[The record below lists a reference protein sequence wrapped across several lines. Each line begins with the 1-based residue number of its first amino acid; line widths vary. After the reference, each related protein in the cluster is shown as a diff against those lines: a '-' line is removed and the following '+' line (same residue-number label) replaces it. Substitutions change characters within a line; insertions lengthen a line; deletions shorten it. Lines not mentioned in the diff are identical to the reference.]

1 LIFRRIL
8 VANRGEI
15 ALRIMRTCRAMGI
28 ESVAVYSEFDRNA
41 LHVRMADQ
49 AVPIGPSPATES
61 YLYIQAIIQAARQTR
76 ADAIHPGYGFLAENP
91 ELAAA
96 CEKAKIVFIGPRSE
110 VIRAMGSKIEARKLA
125 QEAGVPVVPSV
136 AEEDFSKSGFPLLI
150 KAAAG
155 GGGRGMR
162 IVHRKNEFQEAITAA
177 RSEAERA
184 FGDGSLLIEKYV
196 EGARHIE
203 IQILGDQQGNL
214 MHLFERDCS
223 VQRRH
228 QKIIEESPAPG
239 ITVALREKIA
249 EAALTMGRKLGY
261 TNAGTVEFLLA
272 PSGDFYFIEVNT
284 RIQVEH
290 PVTEMVTGLDLVRMQ
305 IEIAQGQRLPAERPR
320 QSGHAIE
327 ARLYAEEPTNGFLP
341 STGTLHV
348 WELPS
353 PHHAHEP
360 RVPGTPMP
368 TGMDGVRIDSGVEA
382 GAEIGVYYDPLL
394 AKIIAHGPDRET
406 AIRKLVYALKHC
418 AAQGVETN
426 REFLIDVLEHEDFR
440 AGRAHTGF
448 QLLPKK
454 HTEHDQVFAEVAR
467 AYGEH
472 REVTRRTILP
482 SAPIHYRNNPYARRI
497 GSSGYRC
504 IGASETQKPN
514 DHQERQVE
522 ILRITDQGVAAMV
535 NGIHHHFDIHVNED
549 EYYIRSTLGQRTVVR
564 LPRYPRRAGA
574 GERQTANSPMP
585 GQVLR
590 VLVTQGQRVKVG
602 DALIALEAMKMEQT
616 IKATMDGVVGA
627 ILVKPGDIVAPG
639 QKLVEIQ
646 SEKSNEHTDSSA
658 AASD

>member
-1 LIFRRIL
+1 MIFRRVLI
-8 VANRGEI
+8 ANRGEI
-15 ALRIMRTCRAMGI
+15 AMRVMRTCRAMGI

-49 AVPIGPSPATES
+49 AVPIGPSPASES
-61 YLYIQAIIQAARQTR
+61 YLNIQAIMQAARQTR

-91 ELAAA
+91 ELATA

-125 QEAGVPVVPSV
+125 QEAGVPVVPSTT
-136 AEEDFSKSGFPLLI
+136 EEDFSKLGLPLLI
-150 KAAAG
+150 KASAG

-196 EGARHIE
+196 EGARHVE
-203 IQILGDQQGNL
+203 IQILGDQHGNL

-272 PSGDFYFIEVNT
+272 PQGEFYFIEVNT

-320 QSGHAIE
+320 QGGHAIE

-348 WELPS
+348 WEIPQ
-353 PHHAHEP
+353 
-360 RVPGTPMP
+360 
-368 TGMDGVRIDSGVEA
+368 GMEGVRIDSGVEA
-382 GAEIGVYYDPLL
+382 GTEIGVYYDPLL

-406 AIRKLVYALKHC
+406 TVRKLVYALRHC

-497 GSSGYRC
+497 GASRYQIGVSGHRD
-504 IGASETQKPN
+504 IGTSEN
-514 DHQERQVE
+514 RSLDHRSQATGDREEKAE
-522 ILRITDQGVAAMV
+522 ILKITDQGVAAMV

-549 EYYIRSTLGQRTVVR
+549 EYYIRSALGQRTVVR

>member
-1 LIFRRIL
+1 MNFRRIL
-8 VANRGEI
+8 IANRGEI
-15 ALRIMRTCRAMGI
+15 AIRIMRTCRAMGI

-49 AVPIGPSPATES
+49 AVPIGPAPASES
-61 YLYIQAIIQAARQTR
+61 YLNIQAIMQAARQIR

-96 CEKAKIVFIGPRSE
+96 CEKARVVFIGPRSE

-125 QEAGVPVVPSV
+125 QEAGVPVVASV
-136 AEEDFSKSGFPLLI
+136 HGAPGQATEEDFSKLGFPLLI
-150 KAAAG
+150 KASAG

-196 EGARHIE
+196 EGARHVE
-203 IQILGDQQGNL
+203 IQILGDQHSNL

-249 EAALTMGRKLGY
+249 EVALTMGRKLGY
-261 TNAGTVEFLLA
+261 TNAGTVEFLLT
-272 PSGDFYFIEVNT
+272 PQGEFYFIEVNT

-305 IEIAQGQRLPAERPR
+305 IEMAQGQRLPAERPR

-348 WELPS
+348 WEP
-353 PHHAHEP
+353 PH
-360 RVPGTPMP
+360 
-368 TGMDGVRIDSGVEA
+368 GMEGVRVDSGVEA
-382 GAEIGVYYDPLL
+382 GTEIGVYYDPLL

-418 AAQGVETN
+418 AAQGIETN
-426 REFLIDVLEHEDFR
+426 REFLIDVLQHEEFR
-440 AGRAHTGF
+440 TGRAHTGF
-448 QLLPKK
+448 TLPPQK
-454 HTEHDQVFAEVAR
+454 HTEHDEVFAAVAR
-467 AYGEH
+467 AFVEH
-472 REVTRRTILP
+472 
-482 SAPIHYRNNPYARRI
+482 
-497 GSSGYRC
+497 
-504 IGASETQKPN
+504 
-514 DHQERQVE
+514 
-522 ILRITDQGVAAMV
+522 
-535 NGIHHHFDIHVNED
+535 
-549 EYYIRSTLGQRTVVR
+549 
-564 LPRYPRRAGA
+564 
-574 GERQTANSPMP
+574 
-585 GQVLR
+585 
-590 VLVTQGQRVKVG
+590 
-602 DALIALEAMKMEQT
+602 
-616 IKATMDGVVGA
+616 
-627 ILVKPGDIVAPG
+627 
-639 QKLVEIQ
+639 
-646 SEKSNEHTDSSA
+646 
-658 AASD
+658 

>member
-1 LIFRRIL
+1 MNFKRIL

-15 ALRIMRTCRAMGI
+15 AIRIMRTCRAMGI

-61 YLYIQAIIQAARQTR
+61 YLNIQAIMQAARQTR

-96 CEKAKIVFIGPRSE
+96 CEKARIVFIGPRSE

-125 QEAGVPVVPSV
+125 QEAGVPVVPSTT
-136 AEEDFSKSGFPLLI
+136 EDDFSKLGFPLLI
-150 KAAAG
+150 KASAG

-162 IVHRKNEFQEAITAA
+162 IVHRKNEFQDALTTA

-261 TNAGTVEFLLA
+261 TNAGTVEFLLT
-272 PSGDFYFIEVNT
+272 PQGEFYFIEVNT

-290 PVTEMVTGLDLVRMQ
+290 PVTEMVTGLDLVRLQ
-305 IEIAQGQRLPAERPR
+305 IEIAQGMSLPAQRPR

-327 ARLYAEEPTNGFLP
+327 ARLYAEDPSNSFLP
-341 STGTLHV
+341 ATGTLHV
-348 WELPS
+348 WELPT
-353 PHHAHEP
+353 AME
-360 RVPGTPMP
+360 
-368 TGMDGVRIDSGVEA
+368 GVRVDSGVEA
-382 GAEIGVYYDPLL
+382 GTEIGVYYDPLL

-406 AIRKLVYALKHC
+406 AIRKLIYALKHC

-448 QLLPKK
+448 QLVPRR
-454 HTEHDQVFAEVAR
+454 HAEHDQVFAEVAR

-472 REVTRRTILP
+472 REVTRRTVLP

-522 ILRITDQGVAAMV
+522 IVRITDQGVAAMV

-549 EYYIRSTLGQRTVVR
+549 EYYLRSTLGSGR
-564 LPRYPRRAGA
+564 G
-574 GERQTANSPMP
+574 
-585 GQVLR
+585 
-590 VLVTQGQRVKVG
+590 VG
-602 DALIALEAMKMEQT
+602 CR
-616 IKATMDGVVGA
+616 G
-627 ILVKPGDIVAPG
+627 ILVGRG
-639 QKLVEIQ
+639 RGG
-646 SEKSNEHTDSSA
+646 
-658 AASD
+658 

>member
-125 QEAGVPVVPSV
+125 QEAGVPVVPSTT
-136 AEEDFSKSGFPLLI
+136 EEDFSKLGFPLLI

-272 PSGDFYFIEVNT
+272 PQGEFYFIEVNT

-348 WELPS
+348 WEP
-353 PHHAHEP
+353 
-360 RVPGTPMP
+360 P
-368 TGMDGVRIDSGVEA
+368 TGMEGVRIDSGVEA
-382 GAEIGVYYDPLL
+382 GTEIGVYYDPLL

-448 QLLPKK
+448 QLQPKK
-454 HTEHDQVFAEVAR
+454 HAEHDQVFVEVAR

-497 GSSGYRC
+497 GASRYQIGVSGHRD
-504 IGASETQKPN
+504 IGTSEN
-514 DHQERQVE
+514 RSLDHRSQATGDWEEKAE

-549 EYYIRSTLGQRTVVR
+549 EYYLRSTLGQRTVVR
-564 LPRYPRRAGA
+564 LPRYPRRPGA

-590 VLVTQGQRVKVG
+590 VLVTQGQRVRLG

>member
-125 QEAGVPVVPSV
+125 QEAGVPVVPSTT
-136 AEEDFSKSGFPLLI
+136 EEDFSKLGFPLLI

-196 EGARHIE
+196 EGARHVE

-228 QKIIEESPAPG
+228 QKIIEESPSPG

-261 TNAGTVEFLLA
+261 TNAGTVEFLLT
-272 PSGDFYFIEVNT
+272 PQGEFYFIEVNT

-320 QSGHAIE
+320 QGGHAIE

-348 WELPS
+348 WEIPQ
-353 PHHAHEP
+353 
-360 RVPGTPMP
+360 
-368 TGMDGVRIDSGVEA
+368 GMEGVRIDSGVEA
-382 GAEIGVYYDPLL
+382 GTEIGVYYDPLL

-406 AIRKLVYALKHC
+406 AIRKLIYALKHC

-440 AGRAHTGF
+440 AGRVHTGS
-448 QLLPKK
+448 QLLPKR